1 MTMCKMIRDFGADED
16 GAVAVDWVVLTAG
29 IVAVNLA
36 VVMGIIIDGVE
47 TNANYIDEKVD
58 EAVINF

>member
-1 MTMCKMIRDFGADED
+1 MYKMIRDFRADED

-29 IVAVNLA
+29 IVAVNLT
-36 VVMGIIIDGVE
+36 VVLGIIIDGVE
-47 TNANYIDEKVD
+47 TNASYIDEKVD